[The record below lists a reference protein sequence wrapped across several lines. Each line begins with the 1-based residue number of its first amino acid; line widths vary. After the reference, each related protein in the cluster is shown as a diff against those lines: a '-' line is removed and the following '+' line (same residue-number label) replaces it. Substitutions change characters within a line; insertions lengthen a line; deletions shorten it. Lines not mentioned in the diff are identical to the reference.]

1 MEENLS
7 AIEKLE
13 KFASNTSRKVF
24 FTEDAYPHTSMHA
37 VTYHRRT
44 LYIPFDS
51 NNDCF
56 FVCFGDSREFGNYAN
71 FSGVFFVIDKPL
83 SEQLIVRK
91 NDILD
96 KIGSIFKKASLK
108 TGNPEFDKISLIEE
122 NSTAIAIDCIRSQE
136 VLNSIISAFK
146 LDNLLRAG
154 INELKIDFVPELKD
168 KSHFGIY
175 VINDWIMLPEKIE
188 QVFEIAN
195 NIKRYLTK

>member
-13 KFASNTSRKVF
+13 RFATTTSRKVF
-24 FTEDAYPHTSMHA
+24 FTEVAYPHSAMHA

-44 LYIPFDS
+44 LYIPFNSDNDS
-51 NNDCF
+51 F

-71 FSGVFFVIDKPL
+71 FSGVFFAIDKPL
-83 SEQLIVRK
+83 SEHLVVRK

-96 KIGSIFKKASLK
+96 KIGSIFKKTPLK
-108 TGNPEFDKISLIEE
+108 TGNSDFDSISLIEE
-122 NSTAIAIDCIRSQE
+122 ASSESSVDLIKNLDI
-136 VLNSIISAFK
+136 LNYIQSAYT
-146 LDNLLRAG
+146 LNNLLRAG

-175 VINDWIMLPEKIE
+175 VLNDWLLNPDKIE
-188 QVFEIAN
+188 QIFEITN
-195 NIKRYLTK
+195 NIKHYLKK

>member
-13 KFASNTSRKVF
+13 KFANNTSRKVY
-24 FTEDAYPHTSMHA
+24 FTEDAYPHTSLHA

-44 LYIPFDS
+44 LYIPADS

-56 FVCFGDSREFGNYAN
+56 LVCFGDSREFGNYAN
-71 FSGVFFVIDKPL
+71 FSGVFFAIDKPL
-83 SEQLIVRK
+83 TEQLVVRK

-96 KIGSIFKKASLK
+96 KISSVFKKTGLK
-108 TGNPEFDKISLIEE
+108 TGNSEFDKISIIEE
-122 NSTAIAIDCIRSQE
+122 CSSASSVDFIKKQE
-136 VLNSIISAFK
+136 ILNSVQSAFD

-175 VINDWIMLPEKIE
+175 LLNDWIVDPEKIE
-188 QVFEIAN
+188 KIFRVVKD
-195 NIKRYLTK
+195 IKNHLM